1 VNLEIEVEN
10 ASGDDRARY
19 VQDMFGRIA
28 ERYDLMNRLMTAGQD
43 NRWRREVI
51 QRSHIAAGGFLL
63 DLGAGTGD
71 LANEALRQVPGC
83 RTAAADFTLEMMRVG
98 KSRTS
103 NQELNW
109 TAADALWLPFN
120 DDTFNAVVSGFLMR
134 NVTNIHQSLE
144 EQLRVLKPGGYLVAL
159 DTTRPAENNLKVFI
173 DFYLD
178 VIIPR
183 LGRLISGEAEAYT
196 YLPETTQAFLE
207 AEQLAAYMEQAGF
220 QKVGFRR
227 RMFGTIAIHW
237 GSK

>member
-1 VNLEIEVEN
+1 
-10 ASGDDRARY
+10 
-19 VQDMFGRIA
+19 
-28 ERYDLMNRLMTAGQD
+28 
-43 NRWRREVI
+43 
-51 QRSHIAAGGFLL
+51 
-63 DLGAGTGD
+63 
-71 LANEALRQVPGC
+71 
-83 RTAAADFTLEMMRVG
+83 
-98 KSRTS
+98 
-103 NQELNW
+103 LNW